1 MEPLTFTGGR
11 EPISSIAS
19 RTAVSSRCGSAGST
33 FPPGRPYVLSLCLLF
48 LSSSST
54 CWSSL
59 PCSAELQVS
68 SCLSEAAGQPQVR
81 EQSSS
86 SAGGAS
92 PSICISRWGL
102 KQGSPHALCHNEEAS
117 SSFFWYFATHHGCCS
132 ATGQQQ
138 DSRHSQQWCLV
149 SLPKCCRGLSCS
161 IVAWVLVWHLLP
173 LARHGEGFYHA
184 EANVRKEPVI
194 KPWFMTFYLALTWR

>member
-11 EPISSIAS
+11 DPISSIAS

-33 FPPGRPYVLSLCLLF
+33 FPPGRPYVLSLCLLC

-81 EQSSS
+81 KQSFSCT
-86 SAGGAS
+86 GGAS
-92 PSICISRWGL
+92 PCMCSRQGL
-102 KQGSPHALCHNEEAS
+102 KQVSPHALRHNEEAS
-117 SSFFWYFATHHGCCS
+117 SSFFWHFATHHGCCNTKS
-132 ATGQQQ
+132 QQQ
-138 DSRHSQQWCLV
+138 NPTDSQQWRLV
-149 SLPKCCRGLSCS
+149 SLPERWGFSCRF
-161 IVAWVLVWHLLP
+161 VAWFLVWHLLP

-184 EANVRKEPVI
+184 ESNVRKEPSGSHGSI
-194 KPWFMTFYLALTWR
+194 SFTLTLL